1 MISIAQGATLDPDLN
16 VPKKTVYSLYVVALD
31 AGIGDQQLMATTLV
45 NISIIDVNNKA
56 PILTD
61 PGIIRI
67 KENVPVGYFV
77 YKIQAMDLDDS
88 AVLEY
93 SINLNESEAKNE
105 DGVQVKLIDYNFVE
119 LFKIDK
125 KSGTL
130 RVRLM
135 S

>member
-1 MISIAQGATLDPDLN
+1 M
-16 VPKKTVYSLYVVALD
+16 VAID

-77 YKIQAMDLDDS
+77 YKIQAIDLDDS

-93 SINLNESEAKNE
+93 SLNLNESEAKNE
-105 DGVQVKLIDYNFVE
+105 DGVLVKLVDYNFVE

-130 RVRLM
+130 RVSFIQIKLLR
-135 S
+135 